1 MALTSSQTLA
11 EALRAGPFHEAL
23 RLAIRASGLTL
34 ERLESKLKSRDLPV
48 SVATLSYWQRGQVR
62 PRRAGS
68 RQIVR
73 ELEDIL
79 ALPDGA
85 LLSLLDGQDGAGNSA
100 DTLSRLALILQTPGI
115 DQLALAA
122 MDRVANYTRPVSVR
136 HLCVVGEARTLV
148 SESVSAIRQALHDGV
163 DRTCFML
170 ARENRIMPTRWY
182 SDTNRI
188 GRACQDNGSGALAV
202 ELLLDMTLRRGES
215 CLVEYGVDYPKQVTA
230 PAEDWDLAWGFGSG
244 SGFREYCLTV
254 KFAPSALPRRVI
266 QFWQP
271 SQAEPERDLTEVALT
286 AAGVA
291 QLISFDVP
299 PGFVGLRWEY

>member
-1 MALTSSQTLA
+1 MAATSSQTLA

-34 ERLESKLKSRDLPV
+34 ERLEAKLKSRDLPV
-48 SVATLSYWQRGQVR
+48 SVATLSYWQRGQVK

-85 LLSLLDGQDGAGNSA
+85 LLTLLDGQDGAGNSA
-100 DTLSRLALILQTPGI
+100 DTLARLALILQVPGI

-136 HLCVVGEARTLV
+136 HQCVVGPGRTLA
-148 SESVSAIRQALHDGV
+148 SETVSAIRQALHDGV

-170 ARENRIMPTRWY
+170 SRENRIMPTRWF

-188 GRACQDNGSGALAV
+188 GRACQDNDTGALAV

-215 CLVEYGVDYPKQVTA
+215 CLVEYGVEYPEQA
-230 PAEDWDLAWGFGSG
+230 SIPPEDWDLAWGFGSG

-254 KFAPSALPRRVI
+254 KFAPSALPRRVV

-271 SQAEPERDLTEVALT
+271 SQAEPERDLTEVPVT
-286 AAGVA
+286 SAGVA
-291 QLISFDVP
+291 QIITFDVP
-299 PGFVGLRWEY
+299 PGFVGLRWEF